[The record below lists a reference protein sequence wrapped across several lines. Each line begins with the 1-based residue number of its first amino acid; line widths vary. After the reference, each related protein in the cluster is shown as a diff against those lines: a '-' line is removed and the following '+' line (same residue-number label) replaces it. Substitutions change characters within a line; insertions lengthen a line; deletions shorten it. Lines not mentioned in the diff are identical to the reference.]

1 MIVRALILNS
11 CLLHGERK
19 QTGEGDGRC
28 TFSLYILFS
37 VLTYGLER
45 YVLQKMKIPCL
56 FLEDNRQGENEKKEK
71 ILHFF
76 SQLSTILHIYF
87 EFNILGL
94 VKSCHTFED
103 FFGNLTLK
111 NVIIR
116 YIY

>member
-56 FLEDNRQGENEKKEK
+56 CFGENTDRGENEKKHVVIFDMLTYVSEGK
-71 ILHFF
+71 ILHFL
-76 SQLSTILHIYF
+76 Q
-87 EFNILGL
+87 
-94 VKSCHTFED
+94 
-103 FFGNLTLK
+103 FFM
-111 NVIIR
+111 VFF
-116 YIY
+116 